1 MSAGSPR
8 ASEGICAALVAL
20 HDESAQYWN
29 SIGTAQ
35 FLSPINGAWSPADN
49 VRHLTKSMRAVAVGL
64 RVHWLV
70 LRLRYGTAEGHS
82 RSYEQIRI
90 AYRRALLT
98 GQGAGAFTPEPLAPT
113 DDPEAARARIMGF
126 HRTAVDELCAA
137 TMRWDNE
144 SLDKLRLPHPL
155 LGKLTLR
162 EMLLFTL
169 YHNAHHV
176 ENVKNRRGVILVP

>member
-1 MSAGSPR
+1 MTGSPR
-8 ASEGICAALVAL
+8 TREAICAALVAL
-20 HDESAQYWN
+20 YEESVQYWTGIN
-29 SIGTAQ
+29 TAQ
-35 FLSPINGAWSPADN
+35 FLAPINDAWSPADN
-49 VRHLTKSMRAVAVGL
+49 VRHLTKSMRAVTVGL
-64 RVHWLV
+64 KVHWIF
-70 LRLRYGTAEGHS
+70 LRLRYGTADGHS
-82 RSYEQIRI
+82 RSYEQLRV

-98 GQGAGAFTPEPLAPT
+98 GNGAGRFAPEPRPAPE
-113 DDPEAARARIMGF
+113 DPDAERARIMAF
-126 HRTAVDELCAA
+126 HRTALDEICAA

-176 ENVKNRRGVILVP
+176 ENVRNRRGVIVVL